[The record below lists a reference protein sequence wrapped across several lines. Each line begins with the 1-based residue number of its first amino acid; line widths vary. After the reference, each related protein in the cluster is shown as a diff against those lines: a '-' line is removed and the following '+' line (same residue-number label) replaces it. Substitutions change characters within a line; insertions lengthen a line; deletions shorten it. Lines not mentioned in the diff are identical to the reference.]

1 MVAEKLHVLLIQE
14 PGLLSGIEEDVK
26 FINLEMIECVRSFRK
41 FVFEVTEPLRDIAYD
56 VEDFIEELTLKSA
69 ATKKRSGGVHK
80 KLEKIKVK
88 ICPFRYHPYFTAAI
102 LTEAVEDQNIAQ
114 TIVSPVIEKV
124 TDLLAQASL
133 RSPVKKKARR
143 MEDEFKLING
153 FLEKVE
159 SVEWDNS
166 VMEWLE
172 ELCNVS
178 CEALGVINLFINR
191 KAHVKGNKG
200 AFRRVVTA
208 FDKINPHLRLGGEM
222 DRINARLQDL
232 CERMPQQV
240 DDYCPFDSSTD
251 DSCIIEEPD
260 VIIEEPDVISFNDD
274 VQEIVARLLT
284 DDKSFLVISIMGM
297 KGIGKTTLAK
307 SVYDNNAIVHHF
319 PFRAWTSEK
328 QPPLHFLKDIL
339 KQMDPN
345 KSIPTLWKE
354 GDNNSL
360 AEDEKEDNNSLAEDE
375 EEDNISL
382 AEEEEDHNGS
392 AEDEEG
398 DNNSREED
406 NNSSAEEE
414 EEGGKSTAE
423 EDNKSITEE
432 NNQGMA
438 EEEDLW
444 VKKMREREEEEE
456 LWSVFNV
463 AFLKD
468 KKCLIVVDD
477 IYSIT
482 IINNLLTGFSD
493 TSSGSRMI
501 LILEDPS
508 LLSELPKGAFISHCN
523 YEMIMRVG
531 HCLPIF

>member
-1 MVAEKLHVLLIQE
+1 M
-14 PGLLSGIEEDVK
+14 
-26 FINLEMIECVRSFRK
+26 
-41 FVFEVTEPLRDIAYD
+41 
-56 VEDFIEELTLKSA
+56 
-69 ATKKRSGGVHK
+69 
-80 KLEKIKVK
+80 
-88 ICPFRYHPYFTAAI
+88 
-102 LTEAVEDQNIAQ
+102 
-114 TIVSPVIEKV
+114 
-124 TDLLAQASL
+124 
-133 RSPVKKKARR
+133 
-143 MEDEFKLING
+143 

-178 CEALGVINLFINR
+178 CEAVGVINLFINR

-200 AFRRVVTA
+200 AFRRVVMA
-208 FDKINPHLRLGGEM
+208 FNSLRLGVEM

-284 DDKSFLVISIMGM
+284 DDKSFLVISIMDM

-307 SVYDNNAIVHHF
+307 LVYDNDAIVHHF
-319 PFRAWTSEK
+319 PFRAWTSEE
-328 QPPLHFLKDIL
+328 QPPLDFLKDIL
-339 KQMDPN
+339 KPMDPN